1 MAETA
6 RPVRHSPCYSLPP
19 VGIDKMALH
28 PSRTHEFS
36 AEGEVVEILEGVHE
50 LRAKILLKP
59 GTVLDLAVGGE
70 ADVHLGDQVEFEASV
85 TLHSLRAR
93 VDALRDDRDA

>member
-1 MAETA
+1 
-6 RPVRHSPCYSLPP
+6 
-19 VGIDKMALH
+19 
-28 PSRTHEFS
+28 
-36 AEGEVVEILEGVHE
+36 VVEILEKAHE

-59 GTVLDLAVGGE
+59 GTVLDLAVGGD

-93 VDALRDDRDA
+93 VDALTDDRDA